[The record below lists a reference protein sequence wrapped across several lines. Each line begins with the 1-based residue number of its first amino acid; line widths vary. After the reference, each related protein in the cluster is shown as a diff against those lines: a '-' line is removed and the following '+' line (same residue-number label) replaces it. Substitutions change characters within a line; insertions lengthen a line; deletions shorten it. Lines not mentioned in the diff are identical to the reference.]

1 MGNAQTRESGFISAG
16 ANGDTSYVRQAM
28 QTDTTARE
36 RLLSAHTG
44 FFSGKKTILH
54 VAAKTG
60 KADVVAS
67 VLGPLVDA
75 VTAEI
80 VDGVYPGKAAEL
92 LGRTVNQQVCSTGVG
107 R

>member
-54 VAAKTG
+54 VAAETG

-67 VLGPLVDA
+67 GGHGLSAADQPHEVLHKSYLS
-75 VTAEI
+75 
-80 VDGVYPGKAAEL
+80 L
-92 LGRTVNQQVCSTGVG
+92 LGWLNMALCLDYV
-107 R
+107 

>member
-1 MGNAQTRESGFISAG
+1 
-16 ANGDTSYVRQAM
+16 M

-92 LGRTVNQQVCSTGVG
+92 LGRTVNQQDSKGPEGVAAWG
-107 R
+107 GGACGPARQG